1 MKKLTLLF
9 TLLFYTVF
17 IYAQNPVLEKGE
29 NGKYGFVDDAGNTVI
44 PFIYDV
50 ADSFNDGL
58 AGVKKGDK
66 YGFIDKAGNAVIPV
80 MYDGAWWFSD
90 GLAAVKGD
98 KWGFINKAGNT
109 VIPVIYDAAWPFSEG
124 LAGVKKDGKWGFID
138 KTGNT
143 IIPFIYDYVNSFS
156 EGLAGVKKGDKYGF
170 IDKAGKTVIPVIY
183 DYADSFSEGLAA
195 VQKSDKMGFIDKADN
210 TVIPVIYDYAD
221 LFSEGL
227 AAVQKGDKWGFIDKA
242 GKTVIPVIFDG
253 AKSFSDGLAGVKK
266 DGKCGFIDK
275 TGKAVT
281 PFKYEKVKKGNI
293 AAYTVNGLRKE
304 VYIDRLGQEHAS
316 NTERNLANKN
326 IDNNEIITN
335 RNLATVDWI
344 DFTPETSTKDYAL
357 KLGIKSDSKIEDVS
371 ITVND
376 QVFRGISAVTNDG
389 YDMTLNRTLSLS
401 AGINTI
407 KVSVRN
413 AGGVSATEKN
423 VTFKTPQ
430 VVVTKDRRL
439 ALVLGN
445 AKYTVQQLVNP
456 VNDATDLASKLEKLG
471 FDVILKLNAGQEIM
485 DKAIDEFGEKAK
497 NYDVAM
503 FYYAGHGIQSKGVNY
518 LIPVDAELASE
529 GDLKY
534 KCVNAGRV
542 LTKLEEANCDMKI
555 VILDACRNNPFE
567 RSWHR
572 GVADNGLA
580 IMNSPKGT
588 IIGYS
593 TGPGSVAQD
602 GEGRNSPYTE
612 ALLNVLDKKGVP
624 ILDFFQQVTEMVS
637 EKTSEGQMPWM
648 LSALRKG
655 DFYFNPKA
663 E

>member
-1 MKKLTLLF
+1 MKKIIVLF
-9 TLLFYTVF
+9 ISLFCT
-17 IYAQNPVLEKGE
+17 ILICAQNPIPKKENEKI
-29 NGKYGFVDDAGNTVI
+29 GFVDNAGNTVI
-44 PFIYDV
+44 PFIYDG
-50 ADSFNDGL
+50 ANSFEYGL
-58 AGVKKGDK
+58 A
-66 YGFIDKAGNAVIPV
+66 
-80 MYDGAWWFSD
+80 
-90 GLAAVKGD
+90 L
-98 KWGFINKAGNT
+98 
-109 VIPVIYDAAWPFSEG
+109 
-124 LAGVKKDGKWGFID
+124 VKKDSKF
-138 KTGNT
+138 
-143 IIPFIYDYVNSFS
+143 
-156 EGLAGVKKGDKYGF
+156 
-170 IDKAGKTVIPVIY
+170 
-183 DYADSFSEGLAA
+183 
-195 VQKSDKMGFIDKADN
+195 
-210 TVIPVIYDYAD
+210 
-221 LFSEGL
+221 
-227 AAVQKGDKWGFIDKA
+227 
-242 GKTVIPVIFDG
+242 
-253 AKSFSDGLAGVKK
+253 
-266 DGKCGFIDK
+266 GFIDK
-275 TGKAVT
+275 TGKEVIPIMYDKVVELKDGFVVVGKDRKWGFIDRASKAVITPIIYNNVMDFKDGLAAVIKRGKFGFINKAGKEVT
-281 PFKYEKVKKGNI
+281 PFMYDFVEESNY
-293 AAYTVNGLRKE
+293 AAIYTVNGSRKE
-304 VYIDRLGQEHAS
+304 VYIDRLGREHAS
-316 NTERNLANKN
+316 ETERDMANKN

-376 QVFRGISAVTNDG
+376 QVFRGISAVTNNG

-580 IMNSPKGT
+580 VMNSPKGT